1 MKASCNVMIMCLFS
15 IPPNLNGLALMISLQ
30 VFLLYVHSSTNYGI
44 FTVKICYPIGY
55 ILYIQQIFVHN
66 LPFNFRS
73 RHCKRMKDQELCL
86 DSKNKRSEDEI
97 EDQGCVSPNKC
108 STSKHS

>member
-1 MKASCNVMIMCLFS
+1 MIMCLFS

-55 ILYIQQIFVHN
+55 ILYIQQIFVYVDVILKLSASVTYGDDVVNHHMN
-66 LPFNFRS
+66 QNEE
-73 RHCKRMKDQELCL
+73 H
-86 DSKNKRSEDEI
+86 
-97 EDQGCVSPNKC
+97 
-108 STSKHS
+108 